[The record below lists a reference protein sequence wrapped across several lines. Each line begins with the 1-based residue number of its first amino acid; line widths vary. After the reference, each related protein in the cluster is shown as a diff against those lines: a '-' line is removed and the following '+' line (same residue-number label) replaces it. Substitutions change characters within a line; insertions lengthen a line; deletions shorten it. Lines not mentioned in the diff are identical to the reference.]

1 MNRCHYNKNQ
11 HVKQGFR
18 LTIHKILTFR
28 SLFPFLFTFSSQ
40 KGRPPI
46 AVYKTAENQYNKIKV
61 SIDQNRQKMAQ

>member
-11 HVKQGFR
+11 HAKQGFR
-18 LTIHKILTFR
+18 LTIHKILTFE
-28 SLFPFLFTFSSQ
+28 SLFPFSFHLLIT

>member
-11 HVKQGFR
+11 HAKQGFR

-28 SLFPFLFTFSSQ
+28 SLFTFSSQ

-46 AVYKTAENQYNKIKV
+46 VVYKTAENQYNKIKV